1 MILLTGITGKSG
13 QWLFKTISECNT
25 NLRVQQYKVIIR
37 NPCSNTSLIKESG
50 LDVEIANG
58 DLRDLDFLIK
68 TFKNADIVFHIAGI
82 HTSENVVK
90 AAKVNGVKWIVLVH
104 TTGIFSKY
112 KEAGEQYRNTEKNVR
127 ELLLDTNIKLTI
139 LRPTMIYGSLN
150 DKNVAIFIKMVDRLK
165 VFPVVD
171 HARYPLQPVHY
182 KDLGDAYFEVL
193 SNREITQGKDYI
205 LSGKEPI
212 LLIDMFKAIASQ
224 LGRQN
229 IYVSVPFS
237 IAYLGSVIVFIL
249 SLKRC
254 DIREKVQR
262 LVEPRVFPHDD
273 ASKDFGYSPMS
284 FQEGII
290 DEVKEYIRIQIA

>member
-13 QWLFKTISECNT
+13 QWLFKKISECNT

-37 NPCSNTSLIKESG
+37 NPSSNTSLIKGSG
-50 LDVEIANG
+50 LDVKKAIG
-58 DLRDLDFLIK
+58 DLRDLDFLIE